1 MLNRQ
6 RRWFLTVLVAT
17 GILFLAGCSSS
28 IRIADIN
35 SDPGRYAGKDVT
47 ITGNTANAFAALGN
61 GVYQV
66 DDGSGT
72 MWVFSQ
78 SGVPNAGVKVTVTGR
93 VEQGFSFGGR
103 NYGMILRET
112 EPRR

>member
-1 MLNRQ
+1 MLNTRRQ
-6 RRWFLTVLVAT
+6 WFLVFLVAV
-17 GILFLAGCSSS
+17 GILFVAGCSGST
-28 IRIADIN
+28 RIADIN
-35 SDPGRYAGKDVT
+35 RDPGRYAGKDIS
-47 ITGNTANAFAALGN
+47 ITGSTANAFAVLGN

-72 MWVFSQ
+72 IWVFTQ
-78 SGVPNAGVKVTVTGR
+78 NGVPNAGVKLTVTGR

-103 NYGMILRET
+103 NYGTILRET

>member
-1 MLNRQ
+1 MLNTRRQ
-6 RRWFLTVLVAT
+6 RFLLLLVAV
-17 GILFLAGCSSS
+17 GILFMAGCSST
-28 IRIADIN
+28 RIADIN
-35 SDPGRYAGKDVT
+35 RDPGRFAGKDVT
-47 ITGNTANAFAALGN
+47 LTGNATNAFAALGN
-61 GVYQV
+61 GVYQL

-72 MWVFSQ
+72 IWVVTQ
-78 SGVPNAGVKVTVTGR
+78 NGVPSAGAKVTVTGR